1 MVLYYILVVLKLKN
15 MLNAETKRH
24 IDDARDCL
32 VGKVPNPIYQIEQIT
47 NTLIY
52 KFMCVMN
59 EMFDYILA
67 NPPFMTPKGG
77 IRPHKKFGVKA
88 NRAEVLFVDYMVEY
102 LKTNGRAGIIVPEGI
117 FFQSA
122 TAYKS
127 LRKIGVE
134 NGLYAVVSLLGGVFQ
149 PYSGVKKSILQKD
162 KRLKNVA
169 DFFFVEIKI
178 DGYDLGA
185 QRRLID
191 KNDLPE
197 AIKIIKEYR
206 NNFINN
212 KK

>member
-1 MVLYYILVVLKLKN
+1 
-15 MLNAETKRH
+15 MLNAKTKRH

-59 EMFDYILA
+59 DMFDYILA

-134 NGLYAVVSLLGGVFQ
+134 NGLYAVVSLLGGFFQ
-149 PYSGVKKSILQKD
+149 SYSGVKKSILQID

-169 DFFFVEIKI
+169 DFFFVGIKN
-178 DGYDLGA
+178 DGYDLGE

>member
-24 IDDARDCL
+24 IDAARDCL
-32 VGKVPNPIYQIEQIT
+32 VGKVPNPISQIEQIT
-47 NTLIY
+47 NALIY

-59 EMFDYILA
+59 DMFDYILA
-67 NPPFMTPKGG
+67 NPTFMTPKGG
-77 IRPHKKFGVKA
+77 ISPHKKFGVKA

-117 FFQSA
+117 IFQSA

-127 LRKIGVE
+127 LRKIGLE

-169 DFFFVEIKI
+169 DFLFVGIKN
-178 DGYDLGA
+178 DGYDLGE

>member
-1 MVLYYILVVLKLKN
+1 

-24 IDDARDCL
+24 INDARDCL

-59 EMFDYILA
+59 DMFDYILA

-102 LKTNGRAGIIVPEGI
+102 LKTNGRAGIIVLEGI

-127 LRKIGVE
+127 LRKIGLE

-169 DFFFVEIKI
+169 DFLFVEIKN
-178 DGYDLGA
+178 DGYDLGE

>member
-24 IDDARDCL
+24 IDAARDCL
-32 VGKVPNPIYQIEQIT
+32 VGKVPNPISQIEQIT

-88 NRAEVLFVDYMVEY
+88 NRTEVLFVDYMVEY
-102 LKTNGRAGIIVPEGI
+102 LKTNGRVGIIVPEGI

-169 DFFFVEIKI
+169 DFLFVGIKN

>member
-59 EMFDYILA
+59 DMFDYILA

-127 LRKIGVE
+127 LRKIGLE

-169 DFFFVEIKI
+169 DFLFVGIKN

>member
-32 VGKVPNPIYQIEQIT
+32 VGKVPNPISQIEQIT

-88 NRAEVLFVDYMVEY
+88 NRNRSVICRLY
-102 LKTNGRAGIIVPEGI
+102 GR
-117 FFQSA
+117 
-122 TAYKS
+122 
-127 LRKIGVE
+127 
-134 NGLYAVVSLLGGVFQ
+134 VF
-149 PYSGVKKSILQKD
+149 
-162 KRLKNVA
+162 KN
-169 DFFFVEIKI
+169 
-178 DGYDLGA
+178 
-185 QRRLID
+185 QW
-191 KNDLPE
+191 
-197 AIKIIKEYR
+197 
-206 NNFINN
+206 
-212 KK
+212 

>member
-1 MVLYYILVVLKLKN
+1 

-24 IDDARDCL
+24 IDAARDCL
-32 VGKVPNPIYQIEQIT
+32 VGKVPNPISQIEQIT

-67 NPPFMTPKGG
+67 NPPFMTSKGG

-88 NRAEVLFVDYMVEY
+88 NRTEVLFVDYMVEH
-102 LKTNGRAGIIVPEGI
+102 LKTNGKAGIIVPEGI

-169 DFFFVEIKI
+169 DFLFVEIKN

>member
-32 VGKVPNPIYQIEQIT
+32 VGKVLNPIYQIEQIT

-59 EMFDYILA
+59 DMFDYILA

-149 PYSGVKKSILQKD
+149 SYSGVKKSILQID

>member
-1 MVLYYILVVLKLKN
+1 

-32 VGKVPNPIYQIEQIT
+32 VGKVPNPISQIEQIT

-59 EMFDYILA
+59 EMFDYNLA

-88 NRAEVLFVDYMVEY
+88 NRTEVLFVDYMVEY

-149 PYSGVKKSILQKD
+149 SYSGVKKSILQID

-169 DFFFVEIKI
+169 DFLFIGIKN

>member
-32 VGKVPNPIYQIEQIT
+32 VGKVPNPISQIEQIT

-169 DFFFVEIKI
+169 DFLFVGIKN

>member
-1 MVLYYILVVLKLKN
+1 

-24 IDDARDCL
+24 IDAARDCL
-32 VGKVPNPIYQIEQIT
+32 VGKVPNPISQIEQIT

-88 NRAEVLFVDYMVEY
+88 NRTEVLFVDYMVEY

-169 DFFFVEIKI
+169 DFFFVEIKN
-178 DGYDLGA
+178 DGYDLCA

-197 AIKIIKEYR
+197 AIKIIK
-206 NNFINN
+206 
-212 KK
+212 